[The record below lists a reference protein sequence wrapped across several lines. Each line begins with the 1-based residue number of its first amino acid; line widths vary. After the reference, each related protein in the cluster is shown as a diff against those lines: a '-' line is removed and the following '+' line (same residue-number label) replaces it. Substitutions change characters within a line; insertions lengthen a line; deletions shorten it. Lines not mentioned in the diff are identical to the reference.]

1 MVEKFREKRSV
12 VEAVQWNGDNID
24 EIKNLVHR
32 CFDSFGSIEV
42 ESESTLLIKT
52 KNSIFEV
59 RKNMYV
65 IKYSDGKLCSCTQD
79 YFNNKFE
86 KVLEHKYETT
96 LRFYKELQDRNDARR
111 YYFSMFGLYERL
123 AKGGIECSMTLDDKN
138 SICTIYCYGVEL
150 ADNSERINK
159 SFEDVLEEE
168 ENDQ

>member
-12 VEAVQWNGDNID
+12 VEAA
-24 EIKNLVHR
+24 
-32 CFDSFGSIEV
+32 FD
-42 ESESTLLIKT
+42 
-52 KNSIFEV
+52 
-59 RKNMYV
+59 
-65 IKYSDGKLCSCTQD
+65 
-79 YFNNKFE
+79 
-86 KVLEHKYETT
+86 
-96 LRFYKELQDRNDARR
+96 
-111 YYFSMFGLYERL
+111 LYERL